1 VSHRAPDRLERAAP
15 TTRFRTTHELE
26 RELAM
31 RERQVLSLQAEV
43 RRLVGLLPRE
53 VRKSHPG
60 LTRREKVALN
70 GSRHP

>member
-1 VSHRAPDRLERAAP
+1 
-15 TTRFRTTHELE
+15 
-26 RELAM
+26 
-31 RERQVLSLQAEV
+31 LSLQAEV